1 MLRNTP
7 DVAFVRLW
15 IIPHEHH
22 ATIRIPKLSFGKQ
35 RCSHDTRARDCHRSA
50 SHVQRALKFQS
61 PEYDRVHT
69 FPVGALPQQ
78 CQPWSDA
85 ERQPEID
92 FLLPV
97 LGVVFVPRFL
107 IGLASLG
114 LTTVAGFIKR
124 HRSSDVPY
132 QSAPNG
138 TPIVRLAQARG
149 LRRWR
154 SNKNVAAAEVRAR
167 ADVAITMTS
176 AVLLEA
182 GRRLDEA
189 RNIQNSETISVMLD
203 DLDADSRQRSE

>member
-1 MLRNTP
+1 MPT
-7 DVAFVRLW
+7 VV
-15 IIPHEHH
+15 
-22 ATIRIPKLSFGKQ
+22 
-35 RCSHDTRARDCHRSA
+35 
-50 SHVQRALKFQS
+50 
-61 PEYDRVHT
+61 
-69 FPVGALPQQ
+69 
-78 CQPWSDA
+78 DA

-92 FLLPV
+92 FLLRV
-97 LGVVFVPRFL
+97 LGVVFVPRSL

-124 HRSSDVPY
+124 HRSSDVPCHLT
-132 QSAPNG
+132 PNV

-182 GRRLDEA
+182 GRCLDEA
-189 RNIQNSETISVMLD
+189 GNIQNRETISVMLD
-203 DLDADSRQRSE
+203 DLDADSRQRSEQGPCVLVHGRRFESCRLFLSQRPRPLILVVSPNDKKAAAIGAKRRDVLYELRG